1 MSIQNGNGVDMDM
14 LTEFASLDIQ
24 LKELESKM
32 KSIKNAKAK
41 LEEPLLTQMTNSGI
55 NSMSLEGLGTLY
67 IRSQIWPKFKDGM
80 TRADVVK
87 AMKLD
92 GISEDFLKEDYNG
105 QSFAAYIREIE
116 QAGELLPEHLSKVVE
131 PSEKFNL
138 VRLK

>member
-1 MSIQNGNGVDMDM
+1 MKPFDESQEDM
-14 LTEFASLDIQ
+14 
-24 LKELESKM
+24 
-32 KSIKNAKAK
+32 
-41 LEEPLLTQMTNSGI
+41 
-55 NSMSLEGLGTLY
+55 Y

-138 VRLK
+138 VRLKFGCFFYTETDALKTRRQAHRVYLLTI

>member
-1 MSIQNGNGVDMDM
+1 MSIQNGNGVDMEK
-14 LTEFASLDIQ
+14 LIEFASLDIQ
-24 LKELESKM
+24 LKELEAKT

-67 IRSQIWPKFKDGM
+67 IRSQIWPKFLDGK

-87 AMKLD
+87 ALKED
-92 GISEDFLKEDYNG
+92 GLSEDFLKEDYNG

-116 QAGELLPEHLSKVVE
+116 QAGEKLPEHLSKVVE